1 MPVTASVTAI
11 ILVTGLG
18 LSGGPLTEPQQSAPA
33 TRTHDSGI
41 TYRATRRERHTGTH
55 AEIILT
61 CSGPDIR
68 FTLSGLPLSDERH
81 QDIQLTI
88 GRWSRPLYR
97 AELSQDW
104 GQSVT
109 SAALL
114 SAIRSNR
121 PLTVRIEGHN
131 HRLRPVAHNRHND
144 FTQLCASA
152 VRAATQN
159 PLPQRVIL
167 DPGVDD
173 APTALDLALDTVRGH
188 R

>member
-11 ILVTGLG
+11 ILATGLG
-18 LSGGPLTEPQQSAPA
+18 LSGGPFTEPQQSAPA
-33 TRTHDSGI
+33 IQAHGGGI
-41 TYRATRRERHTGTH
+41 TYRAKRRERHTGTH
-55 AEIILT
+55 PEIMLT
-61 CSGPDIR
+61 CAGPDIR

-121 PLTVRIEGHN
+121 PLTVSIEGHN
-131 HRLRPVAHNRHND
+131 HRLRPVAHNRHNG
-144 FTQLCASA
+144 FTRLCASA
-152 VRAATQN
+152 VEAATQN

-167 DPGVDD
+167 DPSVDD
-173 APTALDLALDTVRGH
+173 AAPALDTVQGR